1 MKVALDQSARIQGRL
16 STTAENNF
24 SLLEFDL
31 AAIGQLKAKALT
43 RCDVSRWV
51 ENYWVMG

>member
-1 MKVALDQSARIQGRL
+1 MKVVLDQSARIQGRL

-43 RCDVSRWV
+43 GCDVSRWV